1 MDNLQ
6 RHKGLELGTSSIL
19 KTEPLAALVSAYL
32 DKQLKGAALEEFEAL
47 LRENKAFARE
57 IGKMQ
62 QIENQLSKIGED
74 ILSEPIPEVLLEAL
88 GPNALAV

>member
-6 RHKGLELGTSSIL
+6 RHKGLELGTSLIL

-32 DKQLKGAALEEFEAL
+32 DKQLKGAVLAEFEAL
-47 LRENKAFARE
+47 LRENKAFACE

-62 QIENQLSKIGED
+62 QIEIQLSKIGDD